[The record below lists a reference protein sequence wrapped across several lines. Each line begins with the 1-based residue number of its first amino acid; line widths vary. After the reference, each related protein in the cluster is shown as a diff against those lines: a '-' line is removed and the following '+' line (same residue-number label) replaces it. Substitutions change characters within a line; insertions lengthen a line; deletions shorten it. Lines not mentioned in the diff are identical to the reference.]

1 MRAHLPSL
9 LEKEHSSF
17 LTSMKEEKKQEQ
29 ISKIMNSSKET
40 FDMTDLTQDN

>member
-9 LEKEHSSF
+9 LEKEHSLF

-29 ISKIMNSSKET
+29 INKIMNSEEEP
-40 FDMTDLTQDN
+40 FDMTDLTQEN

>member
-1 MRAHLPSL
+1 
-9 LEKEHSSF
+9 
-17 LTSMKEEKKQEQ
+17 MKEEKKQEQ